1 MFRLLILSFLCA
13 NSALGFIHA
22 PARHRV
28 ALSCSN
34 IHDPREPQTRLDIK
48 TLLKECRRRNDY
60 TKAIELANYL
70 ETEQELTA
78 MTATTIIRLYGEACQ
93 LGKAISVLTQMKSC
107 DIEPNERHY
116 GALIH
121 ATRRVGHWEMALQL
135 FDRMD
140 SEGIRANT
148 IVYNSMIT
156 VLGDAQKLELVEE
169 YLKRMES
176 EKVAKDTYTYVL
188 SPYCCYFFR
197 LFLFVMSLYLPY
209 PYVAP
214 CLHSLIPH
222 DTSLTII
229 PHYSPIDDT
238 LITYYN
244 TGTQLLSQRVS
255 DRTVGGRLWN
265 YLKT

>member
-1 MFRLLILSFLCA
+1 MFRLLILSLLCA
-13 NSALGFIHA
+13 NSALGFTHA
-22 PARHRV
+22 PPGLARHRV

-78 MTATTIIRLYGEACQ
+78 MTATTIIRLYGEARQ
-93 LGKAISVLTQMKSC
+93 LGKAISVLSQMKSC

-121 ATRRVGHWEMALQL
+121 ATRKVGHWEMALQL
-135 FDRMD
+135 FERMD

-169 YLKRMES
+169 YLQRMDS

-188 SPYCCYFFR
+188 CYVLPSF
-197 LFLFVMSLYLPY
+197 LVHDGLFV
-209 PYVAP
+209 
-214 CLHSLIPH
+214 SLIH
-222 DTSLTII
+222 
-229 PHYSPIDDT
+229 
-238 LITYYN
+238 
-244 TGTQLLSQRVS
+244 LLLFVCI
-255 DRTVGGRLWN
+255 L
-265 YLKT
+265 